1 MIQGQQNWSYH
12 HTENAWPI
20 VHAFLPR
27 DKALNGNAKLK
38 QKLEMIQ
45 NVEFNNH
52 LRGGVVNLYVS
63 TDISWM
69 IAMHRMGYK
78 YAVVWF
84 EGVWPANEE
93 FNMAL
98 LREIDRMNA
107 EDDNWMIAAQL
118 RTEDPEVYAHISR
131 SMVIINLATWMEH
144 KTAPFWEPAVHPA
157 WENFY
162 PDRDWED
169 SAYSLNADPDW
180 SYPDRGKFEPQ
191 RLAYQENM
199 FTTWLQ
205 YSFVRRLTVWGIS
218 DTLMEYTTQLKP
230 HIGTDDLESGI
241 TGGKYQSENI
251 SFQGRRFIENT
262 FNPTSPI
269 YFVNTEP
276 SHPNYAEQLVGTKF
290 GQYAG
295 ATAGFKLL
303 YYAYKYGIDTDT
315 NFVWYDFDPASCV
328 FKRDTLKHWNGK
340 DYPAWVELWCH
351 AHPGCNEKL
360 VDLTHQRWPQV
371 IDQFG
376 GPLEWQRFWD
386 QVKSCQHDVVQVDL
400 IRDPQSLIDELQSK
414 RTFLWTSNI
423 YSYIIP
429 KLLAK
434 PFELE
439 RSFMN
444 LIDGLNN
451 VHNDCWFSGTD
462 VNDADLMCPS
472 RVIFSATDN
481 TSIGLE
487 E

>member
-20 VHAFLPR
+20 VHVFLPKDR
-27 DKALNGNAKLK
+27 ELNGNAKLK
-38 QKLEMIQ
+38 QKLEIIQ
-45 NVEFNNH
+45 NVECNNH
-52 LRGGVVNLYVS
+52 LRGGIINLHVL

-69 IAMHRMGYK
+69 ITMYRMGYK

-84 EGVWPANEE
+84 EGVWPANDE
-93 FNMAL
+93 FNTEL
-98 LREIDRMNA
+98 LTEIDRMNA
-107 EDDNWMIAAQL
+107 GDPNWMLAAQL
-118 RTEDPEVYAHISR
+118 QASDPEVYAYISR
-131 SMVIINLATWMEH
+131 SIAIVNLGVWMQH
-144 KTAPFWEPAVHPA
+144 KTPPFWEPAVHPA

-162 PDRDWED
+162 PDQNWED
-169 SAYSLNADPDW
+169 SAYCLNADPDW
-180 SYPDRGKFEPQ
+180 SYPDRGKFDTQ
-191 RLAYQENM
+191 RMMYQHTM

-205 YSFVRRLTVWGIS
+205 YSFTRRLTVWGIS

-230 HIGTDDLESGI
+230 YIGTDDLESGI
-241 TGGKYQSENI
+241 SGGEYNPNAVSN
-251 SFQGRRFIENT
+251 QGRRFIENT
-262 FNPTSPI
+262 FNPSSPV

-276 SHPNYAEQLVGTKF
+276 SRPNYAEQLVDTVF
-290 GQYAG
+290 EQYTG

-303 YYAYKYGIDTDT
+303 YYAYKYGVSENTR
-315 NFVWYDFDPASCV
+315 FVWFDFDADSCQ
-328 FKRDTLKHWNGK
+328 FKRDTLKHWDGR
-340 DYPAWVELWCH
+340 DYPDWVGLWCH
-351 AHPGCNEKL
+351 AHPGVNDKL
-360 VDLTHQRWPQV
+360 LDLTRERWPGV

-386 QVKSCQHDVVQVDL
+386 RIKQCEHQVVQADL
-400 IRDPQSLIDELQSK
+400 IGEPHRVIEHLTPG
-414 RTFLWTSNI
+414 RTFMWTSNI

-444 LIDGLNN
+444 LIDGLNS
-451 VHNDCWFSGTD
+451 VHDDCWFSGTD
-462 VNDADLMCPS
+462 VNDADLMCPA

>member
-20 VHAFLPR
+20 VHAFLPK
-27 DKALNGNAKLK
+27 DKALNSNAKLK
-38 QKLEMIQ
+38 QKLEIIQ
-45 NVEFNNH
+45 NVECNNH
-52 LRGGVVNLYVS
+52 LRGGIVNLHVL

-69 IAMHRMGYK
+69 ISMFNMGYK

-84 EGVWPANEE
+84 EGVWPANDD
-93 FNMAL
+93 FNIQL
-98 LREIDRMNA
+98 LSEIDRMNSQ
-107 EDDNWMIAAQL
+107 DPNWMLAAQL
-118 RTEDPEVYAHISR
+118 NTADPDVYAYISR
-131 SMVIINLATWMEH
+131 SIAIVNLGVWIKY
-144 KTAPFWEPAVHPA
+144 KTPPFWEPAVHPA

-162 PDRDWED
+162 PDQNWED
-169 SAYSLNADPDW
+169 SAYCLNTDPDW

-191 RLAYQENM
+191 RMMFQDTM
-199 FTTWLQ
+199 FTTWIQ
-205 YSFVRRLTVWGIS
+205 YSFTRRLTVWGIS
-218 DTLMEYTTQLKP
+218 DNLMNYTTQLKP
-230 HIGTDDLESGI
+230 HIGTSDLESGI
-241 TGGKYQSENI
+241 TGGSYDPSNV
-251 SFQGRRFIENT
+251 SSQGKRFIENT
-262 FNPTSPI
+262 FNPSSPI

-276 SHPNYAEQLVGTKF
+276 SRPNYAEQLVDTVF
-290 GQYAG
+290 DQYTG

-303 YYAYKYGIDTDT
+303 YYAYKYGVSDDT
-315 NFVWYDFDPASCV
+315 NFVWFDFDKDSCQ

-340 DYPAWVELWCH
+340 DYPEWVALWCH
-351 AHPGCNEKL
+351 AHPGANSKL
-360 VDLTHQRWPQV
+360 MGLTFERWPQV
-371 IDQFG
+371 LDQFG
-376 GPLEWQRFWD
+376 GQLEWQRFWD
-386 QVKSCQHDVVQVDL
+386 KIKQCRHEVVQVDL
-400 IRDPQSLIDELQSK
+400 IGNPEQVIEKLQPC
-414 RTFLWTSNI
+414 RTFMWTSNI

-444 LIDGLNN
+444 LIDGLNS
-451 VHNDCWFSGTD
+451 VHADCWFSGTD